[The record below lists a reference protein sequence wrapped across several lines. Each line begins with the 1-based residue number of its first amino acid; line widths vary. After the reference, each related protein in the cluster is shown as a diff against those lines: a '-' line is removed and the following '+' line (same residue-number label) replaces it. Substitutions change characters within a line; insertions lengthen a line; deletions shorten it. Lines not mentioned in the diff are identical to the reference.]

1 MFGKSSFRGL
11 EPPTMIH
18 ADSLDKS
25 IAEFTTVYKKMSALV
40 WNRVYNHDFGLLLV
54 QLYN

>member
-11 EPPTMIH
+11 EPSTMIH